1 MVDPLHEAYKLIDLQ
16 TKSISI
22 LKEHVKILKE
32 RIADQEEII
41 ELLKKN
47 LELEMQLRVEEKK
60 LALIP
65 IISLN

>member
-1 MVDPLHEAYKLIDLQ
+1 MDPLNEAYKLIDLQ

-47 LELEMQLRVEEKK
+47 LKLEMQLRADEKT
-60 LALIP
+60 LTSQIFF
-65 IISLN
+65 SLN